1 MTEHH
6 DTFGEQDWSWILAD
20 GESIEDA
27 LAIYDNFSIEGLHPE
42 DDDDAR

>member
-20 GESIEDA
+20 GEDIWDA
-27 LAIYDNFSIEGLHPE
+27 LAPYENLAQDG
-42 DDDDAR
+42 DDDER

>member
-1 MTEHH
+1 MTERY

-27 LAIYDNFSIEGLHPE
+27 LAPYEILAQDE
-42 DDDDAR
+42 DDDE